1 MNLNL
6 ILFLLGFIPV
16 LSFSQSRVD
25 IISPSN
31 NVCYR
36 GEWTPFSYVYINK
49 ESSPIKI
56 EEIPPRMDIKI
67 LDYDR
72 LVAPGDTGTIVGEL
86 KVNQCGKRS
95 ITFWAG
101 SKSDNGKNNPSGI
114 YCSQTWYAQEKP
126 EDYFGPEIEM
136 EESIVDFGNVPPGK
150 IYHHSIRIKNIGK
163 EPFPCWGYFSPYQ
176 NRYPKTI
183 YVEFSKKTLAPG
195 EEGFIRIYCKG
206 ANWQHTEIY
215 PYLLHNSNCK
225 APDTLFIHNKN
236 SRQDSILP
244 EITFLNP
251 YQQLGHVEPGRP
263 ITIKFDFK
271 NTGSVPFIFETVK
284 ASGPVASQYQKEQ
297 IMPGELGV
305 ITGAF
310 MTRGKQGTQHKTLTV
325 RVRGIPTPFLL
336 RFRTEISENETRVLS
351 PIFQGL
357 TDTLF
362 NCGNLKP
369 ESIRRF
375 TIPIENTGMEYVQI
389 NLELEKSLNAGSDI
403 SGSQP
408 RLRAVLLHD
417 SIAMTGWK
425 AIKSWHKWGISPGF
439 KGRLILELY
448 PDPALGPSFSQYYT
462 LKSNIPGDSI
472 QLQFKGSFQHALGE
486 ASANYR
492 GGEKA
497 LVAYLNA
504 NIDPKIRTLFKAPL
518 LISAKVM
525 ISPQGEFKSL
535 DLEDNVPASLAIELY
550 RLLSNSQNWIPASK
564 AIPQRLASIPG
575 TQFQYVEDEF
585 PFLFKYIP

>member
-1 MNLNL
+1 MNLNF

-16 LSFSQSRVD
+16 LSFSQSRIDV
-25 IISPSN
+25 ISPSN

-49 ESSPIKI
+49 ESYPIKI
-56 EEIPPRMDIKI
+56 EDIPRSMDIKI
-67 LDYDR
+67 LDYDP

-95 ITFWAG
+95 IVFWAG

-126 EDYFGPEIEM
+126 DDYLGPEIEM
-136 EESIVDFGNVPPGK
+136 EESIVDFGKVPPGE

-163 EPFPCWGYFSPYQ
+163 ESLPCWGYFSPSQ
-176 NRYPKTI
+176 NRNPKTI
-183 YVEFSKKTLAPG
+183 NIEFSKKKLAPG

-206 ANWQHTEIY
+206 ANWNHPEFY
-215 PYLLHNSNCK
+215 HYLLNNSNCM
-225 APDTLFIHNKN
+225 APDTLIIRNKN
-236 SRQDSILP
+236 SGQDSILP
-244 EITFLNP
+244 EITFFNP
-251 YQQLGHVEPGRP
+251 YQELGHLEPEGP
-263 ITIKFDFK
+263 ITIKFDFQ
-271 NTGSVPFIFETVK
+271 NTGSVPFFFETVK
-284 ASGPVASQYQKEQ
+284 SSGPVASQYPKKQ
-297 IMPGELGV
+297 IMPGEFGV

-310 MTRGKQGTQHKTLTV
+310 MTRGKRGKQHKTLTV
-325 RVRGIPTPFLL
+325 KVRGITTPFLL
-336 RFRTEISENETRVLS
+336 RFKTEISENEKRELP
-351 PIFQGL
+351 PIFQDL
-357 TDTLF
+357 TDTFF
-362 NCGNLKP
+362 NCENLKP

-375 TIPIENTGMEYVQI
+375 TIPIENTGMEYLQI
-389 NLELEKSLNAGSDI
+389 NLELEKYLNAGSDI
-403 SGSQP
+403 SGP
-408 RLRAVLLHD
+408 PLRLRAVLLHD
-417 SIAMTGWK
+417 SIEMSDWN
-425 AIKSWHKWGISPGF
+425 AIESGHNWGISPGF

-448 PDPALGPSFSQYYT
+448 PDPALGRSFSQSYT

-472 QLQFKGSFQHALGE
+472 QLQFKGSFQHAVSE
-486 ASANYR
+486 AAANYR

-504 NIDPKIRTLFKAPL
+504 NIDPNIRTQLKTPL

-525 ISPQGEFKSL
+525 VNPQGKFKSL
-535 DLEDNVPASLAIELY
+535 DLEDNVPVSLAHELY

-564 AIPQRLASIPG
+564 AIAQKRASSPG
-575 TQFQYVEDEF
+575 IQFQYVEDEF